1 MTTPGASAPDDRV
14 AQVVRQVDAAGFAI
28 LRNVDDS
35 EVSAILTSFG
45 VVIHIE
51 DVDASST
58 GPALVS
64 SRHGLSPHT
73 DHHAA
78 RHIVWRCMAQADQG
92 GDSIVVDG
100 IKLFRALPE
109 HHRRALQRI
118 VLAEHNIFDGD
129 LDEHPMITWDG
140 EQPRIYYSYWLAR
153 NELTGEEREA
163 FDAFANALEVVP
175 IVRIRLQAS
184 DVLVVNNHRM
194 LHGRTAIRGTSRRL
208 LVRYWLASQVIPQRL
223 R

>member
-1 MTTPGASAPDDRV
+1 MSTPGASAPDDRV
-14 AQVVRQVDAAGFAI
+14 AHVVREVDASGFAVM
-28 LRNVDDS
+28 RNADAG
-35 EVSAILTSFG
+35 EFSAILGLFG
-45 VVIHIE
+45 AVIHVE
-51 DVDASST
+51 DVDAGGT

-78 RHIVWRCMAQADQG
+78 QHIVWRCVAQADQG

-100 IKLFRALPE
+100 IALFRALPE
-109 HHRRALQRI
+109 HHRRALQGV

-140 EQPRIYYSYWLAR
+140 EEPHIYYSYWLAR
-153 NELTGEEREA
+153 DKLTGAEREA
-163 FDAFANALEVVP
+163 FETFANALEVVP
-175 IVRIRLQAS
+175 AIRIRLQAS

-208 LVRYWLASQVIPQRL
+208 LVRYWLAPQEILQR
-223 R
+223 RP